1 MTETSSRADPAPR
14 DDATVLQLA
23 SSTEVVAVPAEL
35 DIVFRT
41 QPKQVE
47 ARHRVAYRTA
57 LVVLVLSRFNR
68 HAAKLTNLHTVMW
81 ATRTART
88 RRTFSAWWNGRR
100 FYNASTERLDPDL
113 QITLN
118 LAIVDGLVAP
128 AGEGRRVQLTE
139 RGNELARLLDDEHE
153 LLAIEKKFLSALE
166 PLSDASM
173 ERQLGEV
180 RR

>member
-1 MTETSSRADPAPR
+1 MHR
-14 DDATVLQLA
+14 DEATVLHLA
-23 SSTEVVAVPAEL
+23 SSAEVVAVPSEL
-35 DIVFRT
+35 DIVFRM

-57 LVVLVLSRFNR
+57 LVVLVLSHFNR
-68 HAAKLTNLHTVMW
+68 RAAKLTNLHTVMW
-81 ATRTART
+81 ATRSART
-88 RRTFSAWWNGRR
+88 RRVFGAWWNGRR

-128 AGEGRRVQLTE
+128 AGEGRRVQLTKK
-139 RGNELARLLDDEHE
+139 GIELAHLLDGEPE
-153 LLAIEKKFLSALE
+153 LLAIEKKFLGALE

-173 ERQLGEV
+173 DRRLGEV
-180 RR
+180 QR